1 MHRILLASPSRSHI
15 RHADF
20 RDSLWF
26 NQSDDLV
33 LGFLELT
40 WQQLRT
46 VLEDLI
52 QTKSSISAGLR
63 VRAAFCSAFDSPHT
77 KKVGKPRRNVEGV
90 TISERL

>member
-40 WQQLRT
+40 WQQLR
-46 VLEDLI
+46 
-52 QTKSSISAGLR
+52 LR